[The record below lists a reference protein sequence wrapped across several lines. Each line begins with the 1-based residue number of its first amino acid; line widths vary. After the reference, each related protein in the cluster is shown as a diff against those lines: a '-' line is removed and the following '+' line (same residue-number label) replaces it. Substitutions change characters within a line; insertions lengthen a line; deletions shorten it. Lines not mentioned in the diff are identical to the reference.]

1 MSYNL
6 MPVKYFI
13 DVVQTHGFISA
24 AKRNYVSETA
34 VSSAIKKLE
43 AELGQKLLN
52 RSNGELSLTP
62 VGAEFYRR
70 SVEIIN
76 LYNEIWNHPDPH
88 PEKLLRIH
96 FFQGLENEAAELANK
111 LPSDCQISFDEEN
124 FDTGIIRLLNSN
136 YDLLI
141 GFQLAFQSNNKVLSL
156 PLAKVGF
163 DLLFNQEEVTQ
174 FHTNLLELAKNSM
187 FYMQNWKSTGIED
200 IQSAMLKSYQQ
211 GNWTYRQITK
221 VNSFAAAC
229 LNVNFKGGVTMVPES
244 FKVPSFCQN
253 IYRISPEHMQDAFEV
268 DVALNPAASGEF
280 ISMVKHVTTLI
291 YRQ

>member
-1 MSYNL
+1 

-141 GFQLAFQSNNKVLSL
+141 GFQLAFQDNNKVLSL

-211 GNWTYRQITK
+211 ENWTYGQIAK

-244 FKVPSFCQN
+244 FEVPSFCQN

-280 ISMVKHVTTLI
+280 RSMVKHVTTLI